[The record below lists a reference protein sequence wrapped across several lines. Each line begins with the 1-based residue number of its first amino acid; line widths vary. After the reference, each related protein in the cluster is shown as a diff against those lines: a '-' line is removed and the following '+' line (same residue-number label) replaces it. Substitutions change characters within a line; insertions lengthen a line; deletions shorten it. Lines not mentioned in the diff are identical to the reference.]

1 MENCW
6 LDPQGKIHEVPFCGH
21 NRFASEMIEEEM
33 GFEEAHEYLSEKNM
47 YPYEWLHSKG
57 WVRIKIHGYT
67 PKIEILGGCI
77 DLTKPQRNT
86 MDPPMNNHQM
96 KVAKLLC
103 EEVGEDFHRAINH
116 KTWW

>member
-6 LDPQGKIHEVPFCGH
+6 LDPQGKIHEVPDFGH
-21 NRFASEMIEEEM
+21 NQFAYEYLEEMM
-33 GFEEAHEYLSEKNM
+33 GFEEMMKIKGSRSAYCILHDMGWIRVKYNTT
-47 YPYEWLHSKG
+47 YP
-57 WVRIKIHGYT
+57 